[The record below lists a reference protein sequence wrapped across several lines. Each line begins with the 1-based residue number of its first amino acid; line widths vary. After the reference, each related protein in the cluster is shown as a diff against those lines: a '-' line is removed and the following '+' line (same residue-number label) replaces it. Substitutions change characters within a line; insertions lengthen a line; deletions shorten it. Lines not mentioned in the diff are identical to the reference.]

1 MLGRHM
7 GELKIKTR
15 TNDAERLLWKQG
27 MRDLGDNWILAQ
39 TPVHVTK
46 PFQASVCSYVIT

>member
-1 MLGRHM
+1 M

-27 MRDLGDNWILAQ
+27 MKDLGDNWILAQ

-46 PFQASVCSYVIT
+46 PFQASVCIYVIT

>member
-15 TNDAERLLWKQG
+15 TNDAERLLWKKG
-27 MRDLGDNWILAQ
+27 MGDLGDNWILAQ

-46 PFQASVCSYVIT
+46 PFQASVCIYVIT